1 MSCGVVRLLTIA
13 AGVGRRQPEAAA
25 RALQPLIAADPQ
37 FVMRTLAK
45 SA

>member
-1 MSCGVVRLLTIA
+1 MGKFMVHVFVYQGKSG
-13 AGVGRRQPEAAA
+13 RQPEAAA
-25 RALQPLIAADPQ
+25 RALLTLIAADPQ